1 MPVKMSSEYLMLI
14 CQVGMFLV
22 QWGIVVAISSSLL
35 KCKLRTDIKGYLIMM
50 SAVLGPLIVGRGLLT
65 FTKNIQLNIVLCAIM
80 VIAFQVCF
88 FKDSIKKRIFV
99 GVLEFLVMCISE
111 ALTGILLFSTAKNR
125 GDIIGYDYDSVYAYP
140 EYVVLSSIYSTLLF
154 LVLFMLLLVFFKGF
168 ADHFWIKEYLLYIMV
183 PFYQLI
189 LFFIYYRNCDK
200 IADKELTAGV
210 LLVSF
215 SLLVD
220 FSIIYLVNGMLKKIQ
235 LEREL
240 TVLSAQRQAEQ
251 RYYEI
256 AEKDMEEMEAI
267 RCDFSNRLKDIYSL
281 LEQGIHREEVKEIL
295 EHSSEDLRGSSLKR
309 YCENAIVNA
318 ILTIKIKAAWEKN
331 IAVTSNCSITENIG
345 IEDVDLCSLFTNL
358 MDNAI
363 EACEKIQN
371 AENRWISVKAG
382 ARGGYL
388 TVKLEN
394 PYIHEILWDKGRI
407 LTNKNDRQNHGYGL
421 KLIKE
426 IADKYDGDMK
436 INTQKS
442 VFAVMVSLGIRS
454 CGSFQKDGKGDSH
467 QPSCYD
473 PDFKV
478 E

>member
-1 MPVKMSSEYLMLI
+1 MNLGYLLQI

-35 KCKLRTDIKGYLIMM
+35 KCKLRTDLKGYLTMM

-65 FTKNIQLNIVLCAIM
+65 LTKNIQLNIVLCAIM

-99 GVLEFLVMCISE
+99 GVMEFLIMCISE
-111 ALTGILLFSTAKNR
+111 ALTGILLFSTAQNR

-154 LVLFMLLLVFFKGF
+154 LVLFMLLLVVFKGL
-168 ADHFWIKEYLLYIMV
+168 ADRFWIKEYLLYIMV

-189 LFFIYYRNCDK
+189 LFFIYYRNCGK

-215 SLLVD
+215 SLVID

-235 LEREL
+235 LEKEV
-240 TVLSAQRQAEQ
+240 TALSAQRQAEQ
-251 RYYEI
+251 RYYEV
-256 AEKDMEEMEAI
+256 AEKDMEDMEAI
-267 RCDFSNRLKDIYSL
+267 RCDFINRLKDIYSL
-281 LEQGIHREEVKEIL
+281 LEQGIHKEEVKEIL
-295 EHSSEDLRGSSLKR
+295 EHSSENLRGSSLER

-318 ILTIKIKAAWEKN
+318 ILTIKIKAAWEKD
-331 IAVTSNCSITENIG
+331 IVVTSNCSIAKNIG
-345 IEDVDLCSLFTNL
+345 IEEIDICSLFTNL

-371 AENRWISVKAG
+371 AENRLISVKAG
-382 ARGGYL
+382 VRSGYL

-394 PYIHEILWDKGRI
+394 PYIHEVVWEKGRI
-407 LTNKNDRQNHGYGL
+407 LTSKKDYRNHGYGL

-426 IADKYDGDMK
+426 ITDNYDGNME
-436 INTQKS
+436 IYTQGG
-442 VFAVMVSLGIRS
+442 VFRVIVSLGIRNHGFS
-454 CGSFQKDGKGDSH
+454 TK
-467 QPSCYD
+467 
-473 PDFKV
+473 
-478 E
+478 EAL